1 MGGGRRC
8 CDREECVRRVLIAD
22 DEPLALSRLRRLLD
36 ARPDCQI
43 VAECEDGVSA
53 VDALATTQPDIAF
66 IDIRM
71 PGMDGL
77 EVIEILRSRATSG
90 EGVPAIVF
98 VTAFDEYAVPAFRSD
113 ALHYLLKP
121 IDDDGLDAALA
132 RYDQRRG
139 KAPASIP
146 PVLLT
151 FLETL
156 RQERSWVQ
164 RFVIRG
170 VKGAYFVSAEDV
182 DWAEAYG
189 NYVRLHTGREVHL
202 LRETMSAFT
211 EKVDPLHFLRIHRSY
226 VVNVDRIAR
235 LSAHEHARE
244 YLVVLRDGTRLR
256 SSRSYAAAIRQLIG

>member
-1 MGGGRRC
+1 
-8 CDREECVRRVLIAD
+8 VRRVLIAD
-22 DEPLALSRLRRLLD
+22 DEPLALSRLRRLLE

-53 VDALATTQPDIAF
+53 IDALADTRPDIAF

-77 EVIEILRSRATSG
+77 EVIEILRSKAPSG
-90 EGVPAIVF
+90 EAVPAIVF
-98 VTAFDEYAVPAFRSD
+98 VSAFDEYAVPAFRSD

-121 IDDDGLDAALA
+121 IDDDGLDAALN

-139 KAPASIP
+139 TARTSIP

-151 FLETL
+151 FLKTL
-156 RQERSWVQ
+156 HQERSWVK

-170 VKGAYFVSAEDV
+170 VRGAYFVSAEDV

-189 NYVRLHTGREVHL
+189 NYVRLHTGREIHL
-202 LRETMSAFT
+202 LREKISAFI
-211 EKVDPLHFLRIHRSY
+211 EKLDPLHFLRIHRSY

-235 LSAHEHARE
+235 LSANEHAGE
-244 YLVVLRDGTRLR
+244 YLVVLQDGTRLR

>member
-1 MGGGRRC
+1 
-8 CDREECVRRVLIAD
+8 VRRVLIAD
-22 DEPLALSRLRRLLD
+22 DEPLARSRLRRLLD
-36 ARPDCQI
+36 ARPECHV

-53 VDALATTQPDIAF
+53 IDALVAERPDIAF

-77 EVIEILRSRATSG
+77 EVIEVLRSRATSG

-98 VTAFDEYAVPAFRSD
+98 VTAFEEYAVAAFDSD

-121 IDDDGLDAALA
+121 VDDDGLDRALA
-132 RYDQRRG
+132 RYDLRRSA
-139 KAPASIP
+139 APASIAP
-146 PVLLT
+146 ALLT

-156 RQERSWVQ
+156 HQERSWLK

-170 VKGAYFVSAEDV
+170 VKGAYFVSAGDV

-189 NYVRLHTGREVHL
+189 NYVRLHTGREMHL
-202 LRETMSAFT
+202 VREKMSAFA
-211 EKVDPLHFLRIHRSY
+211 EKVDPLQFLRIHRSY
-226 VVNVDRIAR
+226 VVNVDRITR
-235 LSAHEHARE
+235 LSAYEHAGE

-256 SSRSYAAAIRQLIG
+256 SSRSYSAAIRKLLRLSNPD